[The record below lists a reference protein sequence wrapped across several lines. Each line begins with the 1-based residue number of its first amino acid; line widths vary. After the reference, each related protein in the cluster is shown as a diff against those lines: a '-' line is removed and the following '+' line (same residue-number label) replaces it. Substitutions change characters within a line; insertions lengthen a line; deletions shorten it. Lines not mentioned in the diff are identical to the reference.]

1 LKRNK
6 NSKVG
11 VLLINNNGEDAPAPA
26 VSLSINEWDCFM
38 SNIRDINFDLQLLSK
53 IEISRSDEVKYFI
66 RQSNVVDFDLL
77 YKKTESMLDLFE

>member
-1 LKRNK
+1 
-6 NSKVG
+6 
-11 VLLINNNGEDAPAPA
+11 
-26 VSLSINEWDCFM
+26 M